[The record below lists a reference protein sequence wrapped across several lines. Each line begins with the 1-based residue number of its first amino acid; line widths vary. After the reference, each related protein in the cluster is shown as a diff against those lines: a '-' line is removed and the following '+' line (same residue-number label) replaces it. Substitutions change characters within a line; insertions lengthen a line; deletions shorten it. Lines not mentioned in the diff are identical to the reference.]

1 VDERLGA
8 RVDLGA
14 EAFPISRRNPMD
26 NDTPTRCTWLAMTYM
41 DATGTVRIVEIPM
54 GNQISVMIEDIY
66 AATCSDVEVD
76 LVSIPIKALPT
87 MFNQGVK
94 VTIEAHN
101 SSRSDGVLLR
111 AYGRG

>member
-1 VDERLGA
+1 VD
-8 RVDLGA
+8 
-14 EAFPISRRNPMD
+14 D
-26 NDTPTRCTWLAMTYM
+26 NTPTHCTWLAMAYM
-41 DATGTVRIVEIPM
+41 DATGTVRIMEIPA
-54 GNQISVMIEDIY
+54 GNQISVMVEDIY
-66 AATCSDVEVD
+66 AATDCEVD
-76 LVSIPIKALPT
+76 LVSIPIKDLPT